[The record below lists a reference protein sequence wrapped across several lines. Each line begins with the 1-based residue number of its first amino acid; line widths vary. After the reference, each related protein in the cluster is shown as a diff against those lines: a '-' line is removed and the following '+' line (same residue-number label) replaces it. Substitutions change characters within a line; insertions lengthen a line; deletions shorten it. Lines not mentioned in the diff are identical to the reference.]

1 MRRLVVALTALL
13 AMVGAVVV
21 AGYLLFF
28 AATGDRAAGA
38 VPADSAVYLQVYLQP
53 SSGQKLNLFGLVA
66 QLPGFADDATLE
78 EKIHDVTQ
86 RLLGEL
92 AIDYAADLRPW
103 LGSELALAAAGPD
116 EAGAAPRFLLLA
128 SVKDPAQARVG
139 VPRLMARE
147 GVTYAPETYRGH
159 PAMMSDGLSYA
170 LLDDLLIVA
179 TTPERLRAS
188 LDADSDTIPS
198 LADSAAFGT
207 AMRSVPADHL
217 ASLYLDLGQVA
228 GREAGSPLGGFRT
241 AALTVTAEPDGLH
254 LDGEV
259 PFAGGEASAAAR
271 AAFALGTRTSS
282 LAAWMPRATSAEL
295 SVFGLQ
301 QSLVDLE
308 DQVGGSSLLA
318 PALDLL
324 DQLRLI
330 AGFGL
335 GIGVDRDL
343 LPLFDGEAAVALLEL
358 DLAAPRGVLL
368 LRPSQPDAAQAALDT
383 MRRALVEHGS
393 RITTSLVAGT
403 TITIVSVPQ
412 VGRLAYAMS
421 EGVVLA
427 ALDPADV
434 ASALEAHRS
443 GTTLA
448 TDRRYEPTFELAG
461 SRAGNELWAD
471 IPALLDAASTFFD
484 PGSEVRDILHQIGE
498 LAMSAST
505 VGDHLEIHAVLTV
518 R

>member
-1 MRRLVVALTALL
+1 
-13 AMVGAVVV
+13 
-21 AGYLLFF
+21 
-28 AATGDRAAGA
+28 
-38 VPADSAVYLQVYLQP
+38 
-53 SSGQKLNLFGLVA
+53 
-66 QLPGFADDATLE
+66 
-78 EKIHDVTQ
+78 
-86 RLLGEL
+86 
-92 AIDYAADLRPW
+92 
-103 LGSELALAAAGPD
+103 
-116 EAGAAPRFLLLA
+116 
-128 SVKDPAQARVG
+128 
-139 VPRLMARE
+139 
-147 GVTYAPETYRGH
+147 
-159 PAMMSDGLSYA
+159 MS
-170 LLDDLLIVA
+170 
-179 TTPERLRAS
+179 
-188 LDADSDTIPS
+188 
-198 LADSAAFGT
+198 
-207 AMRSVPADHL
+207 
-217 ASLYLDLGQVA
+217 
-228 GREAGSPLGGFRT
+228 
-241 AALTVTAEPDGLH
+241 
-254 LDGEV
+254 
-259 PFAGGEASAAAR
+259 
-271 AAFALGTRTSS
+271 
-282 LAAWMPRATSAEL
+282 RATSAEL

-393 RITTSLVAGT
+393 RITTSLAAGT
-403 TITIVSVPQ
+403 TITILSVPQ

-434 ASALEAHRS
+434 ASALEAHGS

-448 TDRRYEPTFELAG
+448 TDRRYGPTFELAG
-461 SRAGNELWAD
+461 SHTGNELWAD

-498 LAMSAST
+498 LAMSAPT